1 MWLKVP
7 TPPLYLV
14 LLVASS
20 NSLPM
25 KEPLCRVECKGAK
38 ERAVCGTDGVTYSS
52 RCKLQEA
59 LCSGFR
65 VKFRHRGACHSE
77 ADGSRCLEEKR
88 SALKTGDESGIPIFV
103 PTCNEDGSYKQV
115 QCHKGTGYCWCVTET
130 GKPVPGSSVRN
141 AKPLC
146 HLLHVTGRFRRGK
159 GKKGR
164 KGEKGR
170 RNVCTQADRTA
181 FSSNLIDMVSTEHA
195 NMFGARGRPNGTI
208 LGNAKKEVA
217 EWKFAQLDEDRDG
230 ILKKKELKVFR
241 GEIKKVLRPRR
252 CGRSFTRYCDQDSNR
267 KISRQE
273 WKSCIGIEENIS
285 FSLFAKLRSE
295 EDEEKREKER
305 RRKEDADRSHG
316 KSFPGQ
322 QQRDQASPPSLYARQ
337 YEEKREHSNDDAVR
351 MNVECEK
358 ARIDAAREAMAVSEG
373 LFIPECD
380 RMGKYLPVQ
389 CYKSEGYCW
398 CVDPDSGR
406 PIPGTS
412 TRNTRPSCSINSQ
425 KKIKTKPKEWKKCE
439 GSKRDVFLGKLF
451 EWMTLNVGNSTVPY
465 MIDSE
470 PDLTL
475 NQRVAK
481 WQFIALDRSRNGYLE
496 KREVKRWK
504 KAMRPV
510 PGLTLCGKRI
520 NQHCDTDKDTRISQ
534 TEWTICL
541 GVAKEEE
548 DEGFSP
554 TPLRPV
560 GKRRGPNPLKT
571 WLKAD

>member
-1 MWLKVP
+1 
-7 TPPLYLV
+7 
-14 LLVASS
+14 
-20 NSLPM
+20 
-25 KEPLCRVECKGAK
+25 
-38 ERAVCGTDGVTYSS
+38 
-52 RCKLQEA
+52 
-59 LCSGFR
+59 
-65 VKFRHRGACHSE
+65 VKFRHRGHCHSE

-141 AKPLC
+141 SKPLC

-164 KGEKGR
+164 KGERGR

-181 FSSNLIDMVSTEHA
+181 FSNNLIEMVSTEHA

-217 EWKFAQLDEDRDG
+217 EWKFAQLDENRDG
-230 ILKKKELKVFR
+230 ILKRRELKIFR
-241 GEIKKVLRPRR
+241 EEIKKVLRPRR

-285 FSLFAKLRSE
+285 FNLFSKLRSE
-295 EDEEKREKER
+295 EDEEKRERER
-305 RRKEDADRSHG
+305 KHKEDADIHHSM
-316 KSFPGQ
+316 KSTSIMGLQ
-322 QQRDQASPPSLYARQ
+322 QQDEAARPSLYTRQ
-337 YEEKREHSNDDAVR
+337 YAVDTKDKQEKTINEKVD
-351 MNVECEK
+351 CET
-358 ARIDAAREAMAVSEG
+358 ARIEAAREAVAVSEG

-380 RMGKYLPVQ
+380 RAGNYLPVQ

-398 CVDPDSGR
+398 CVEPSSGR

-412 TRNTRPSCSINSQ
+412 TRNTRPSCSINSH
-425 KKIKTKPKEWKKCE
+425 KKVTAPPREWKKC
-439 GSKRDVFLGKLF
+439 GGGKRDLFLAKLF
-451 EWMTLNVGNSTVPY
+451 EWMTLSVANSTVPY
-465 MIDSE
+465 MLNSE

-481 WQFIALDRSRNGYLE
+481 WQFIALDRNRNGYLE

-504 KAMRPV
+504 KSMKNV

-520 NQHCDTDKDTRISQ
+520 NQHCDADRDTRISQ

-541 GVAKEEE
+541 GVAKVHLE

>member
-1 MWLKVP
+1 
-7 TPPLYLV
+7 
-14 LLVASS
+14 
-20 NSLPM
+20 
-25 KEPLCRVECKGAK
+25 VECKGAK
-38 ERAVCGTDGVTYSS
+38 ERAVCGTDGVTYTS
-52 RCKLQEA
+52 RCELQEA
-59 LCSGFR
+59 LCSGLR

-141 AKPLC
+141 SKPLC

-159 GKKGR
+159 LRGKGKEGKKGR
-164 KGEKGR
+164 NK
-170 RNVCTQADRTA
+170 VCTQADRTA
-181 FSSNLIDMVSTEHA
+181 FSNNLIEMVSTEHA

-241 GEIKKVLRPRR
+241 EEIKKVLRPRR

-285 FSLFAKLRSE
+285 FNLFSKLRSE

-305 RRKEDADRSHG
+305 KRKVKAEKHDNLSRAL
-316 KSFPGQ
+316 PGQ
-322 QQRDQASPPSLYARQ
+322 QQGDQAAPPSLYGRQFVEDIKPREEAAATSDKVDCETAR
-337 YEEKREHSNDDAVR
+337 RDS
-351 MNVECEK
+351 
-358 ARIDAAREAMAVSEG
+358 AREAMSVSEG
-373 LFIPECD
+373 MFIPECD
-380 RMGKYLPVQ
+380 RAGNYLSVQ

-398 CVDPDSGR
+398 CVEPSSGR

-425 KKIKTKPKEWKKCE
+425 KSVKAPPKEWKKC
-439 GSKRDVFLGKLF
+439 GGGKREVFLGKLF
-451 EWMTLNVGNSTVPY
+451 EWMTLSVANSTVPY
-465 MIDSE
+465 MLDSE

-481 WQFIALDRSRNGYLE
+481 WQFIALDTSRNGFLE
-496 KREVKRWK
+496 KREVRRWK
-504 KAMRPV
+504 KSMKNV

-541 GVAKEEE
+541 GVAREE